1 MIAFFIGDMKKN
13 IWDYFKR
20 LTIHFNFTSE
30 LINNFAF
37 SIYLL
42 LFMMNLSSHLFY
54 TLVYIWNK
62 KKLYMDILNGWIFW
76 YIIHLENETQV
87 EEVKHDLDDLES
99 FVEPIIS
106 KISNKES
113 GTKWFNFIYLYIYR
127 SLLFVLSWAR
137 KNWIYKLYMKYIG
150 DNLVTINVL

>member
-1 MIAFFIGDMKKN
+1 MIWRRIYEIILRDLQYILILQVSLSITLLSASISCFLWWIYHLICFI
-13 IWDYFKR
+13 
-20 LTIHFNFTSE
+20 
-30 LINNFAF
+30 
-37 SIYLL
+37 LL
-42 LFMMNLSSHLFY
+42 CIFE
-54 TLVYIWNK
+54 TK

-150 DNLVTINVL
+150 DNLVTINVF